1 MNSNPLDIE
10 FLSVDDVLLV
20 PACGI
25 LKSRKDAQLKPF
37 LYSAP
42 MDTVTGVDLAN
53 AMIQANQY
61 PVICR
66 YLNTEW
72 NQALTTIGNNPN
84 VFFAIGLG
92 EHSLEQLAIA
102 ANNKDSKTTFS
113 VAVDLAHGDSE
124 HAIDLIKRLRE
135 LDFIGNIMSGS
146 ICTANGAIRCVE
158 AGATHLRVG
167 VGPGAA
173 CTTRLMTGCG
183 VPQLSAIYQINKAI
197 TSYQLSLPPMW
208 DGDSIGIRDQIT
220 IIADGGIRYPG
231 DAVKYLAAGADA
243 VMMGRRFSE
252 CTESA
257 GWTNGSKRYQGQA
270 SATFQQTIFGKSHAC
285 PEGATS
291 SKFKPTTTC
300 QDLVDEFKGGV
311 ASAISYLGLSSFDVL
326 KPENVQFLRITP
338 SAYHEGTPHG
348 V

>member
-1 MNSNPLDIE
+1 MNSNPLDTE

-25 LKSRKDAQLKPF
+25 LKSRKDAQLRPF

-42 MDTVTGVDLAN
+42 MDTVTGVKLAN

-61 PVICR
+61 PVMCR
-66 YLNTEW
+66 YLDTEW
-72 NQALTTIGNNPN
+72 DHALTTIGNNPN
-84 VFFAIGLG
+84 VFFAIGLN

-102 ANNKDSKTTFS
+102 ASNQNSKTTFS
-113 VAVDLAHGDSE
+113 VTVDLAHGDSE
-124 HAIDLIKRLRE
+124 HAIGLIKRLRK
-135 LDFIGNIMSGS
+135 LDFIGDIMSGS
-146 ICTANGAIRCVE
+146 ICTPNGAIRCIE

-220 IIADGGIRYPG
+220 IIADGGIR
-231 DAVKYLAAGADA
+231 
-243 VMMGRRFSE
+243 S
-252 CTESA
+252 
-257 GWTNGSKRYQGQA
+257 
-270 SATFQQTIFGKSHAC
+270 I
-285 PEGATS
+285 
-291 SKFKPTTTC
+291 
-300 QDLVDEFKGGV
+300 
-311 ASAISYLGLSSFDVL
+311 
-326 KPENVQFLRITP
+326 
-338 SAYHEGTPHG
+338 
-348 V
+348 